1 MGLFSLGEEMAGR
14 EPPKLDDDRS
24 PVQAATDT
32 LTTTGLLPVPVSPY
46 EKFVQENG
54 KAKAFGKMLL
64 GGYTGMGPLITPE
77 LYRGHGVYKEELKAY
92 NAQQTRQGISQMAQ
106 PYRDMLGNKDK
117 SDDLGALEELAVL
130 YPNIYGSVLR
140 EYQTNNLVE
149 KPATY
154 TEGKWQYDPNYDN
167 GQGTE
172 NGRYY
177 LERQGSDGSDKKVY
191 GQQGFVPKSFQP
203 GAQYLD
209 ESVGRAQEEAY
220 KHQGNA
226 NGARSVLDRMETVGE
241 ENWTSGYAAKGSE
254 FIKEVF
260 GREDYVTGIR
270 KEYQDIKVRNAISNL
285 PPGVASDKDIELA
298 LSPWPK
304 DTSNYGLIKEKL
316 EAIER
321 IENARYEYRTFEG
334 SYIERNRGRNGLQ
347 SAWNETGTAKR
358 VAIDNE
364 YVPQNINPETGE
376 VYSWTLEPE
385 EK

>member
-1 MGLFSLGEEMAGR
+1 MGLFSLGEQVAGR

-64 GGYTGMGPLITPE
+64 GGYTGLGPFITPE
-77 LYRGHGVYKEELKAY
+77 LYSGRAVYKDQVKAY
-92 NAQQTRQGISQMAQ
+92 TDQQARLETSQSAQ
-106 PYRDMLGNKDK
+106 PYRDMLRNPDK
-117 SDDLGALEELAVL
+117 SDDLQALEELAIL
-130 YPNIYGSVLR
+130 QPDIYGPVLR
-140 EYQTNNLVE
+140 DYQTNNLVQT
-149 KPATY
+149 PATY

-167 GQGTE
+167 GQGVDP
-172 NGRYY
+172 GRYY
-177 LERQGSDGSDKKVY
+177 LERQASDGSDKKTY
-191 GQQGFVPKSFQP
+191 GQKGFVPASFLP
-203 GAQYLD
+203 KAEYLD
-209 ESVGRAQEEAY
+209 SAVGKAQEEAN

-226 NGARSVLDRMETVGE
+226 RGARGVIDRMETVGK
-241 ENWTSGYAAKGSE
+241 ENWTSGYAARAGE
-254 FIKEVF
+254 FVKEVF
-260 GREDYVTGIR
+260 GREDFVTGIR

-298 LSPWPK
+298 LSPWPN

-334 SYIERNRGRNGLQ
+334 SYIESNRGRNGLQ
-347 SAWNETGTAKR
+347 SAWNETATAKR
-358 VAIDNE
+358 VAVDNE

-376 VYSWTLEPE
+376 VYGWTLEPE